1 MFKKI
6 EYLYKKKSPYNR
18 IKIKLFCAYLI
29 TIFLLWCLNIYNI
42 YWMMLLILII
52 SFFAVK
58 YICEKELNTKLY
70 IIIWKKD
77 NSGKPLNE
85 IIHCE
90 EKQLFKNFLKKEKI
104 YNKEVLACIIDHYRV
119 YIRQNI
125 IGDNFWAII
134 AIIISIALAFV
145 TKDGFDIKSFEQAL
159 PYLFALV
166 FVTIIIYYPIKKFPE
181 IKKFFKG
188 EDGIYENLEII
199 FSELYIEYKEEKI
212 DTKKKATKHKKQV
225 KPKKNKSVVPGIN
238 GEQLHRAR

>member
-58 YICEKELNTKLY
+58 HICEKELNTKLY
-70 IIIWKKD
+70 IIIGKKD

-85 IIHCE
+85 LIHSE
-90 EKQLFKNFLKKEKI
+90 EKQLFKNFLKKENI
-104 YNKEVLACIIDHYRV
+104 YNKEVIECIINHYRV

-145 TKDGFDIKSFEQAL
+145 TKDGFDIESFEQAL

-166 FVTIIIYYPIKKFPE
+166 FVTIIIYYPIKEFPE
-181 IKKFFKG
+181 IKKIFKG

-199 FSELYIEYKEEKI
+199 FSELYIEYKEEKK
-212 DTKKKATKHKKQV
+212 DTKEKVTNHKKQLKHKKAKQ
-225 KPKKNKSVVPGIN
+225 
-238 GEQLHRAR
+238 

>member
-58 YICEKELNTKLY
+58 HICEKELNTKLY
-70 IIIWKKD
+70 IIIGKKD

-85 IIHCE
+85 LIHSE
-90 EKQLFKNFLKKEKI
+90 EKQLFKNFLKKENI
-104 YNKEVLACIIDHYRV
+104 YNKEVIECIINHYRV

-145 TKDGFDIKSFEQAL
+145 TKDGFDIESFEQAL

-166 FVTIIIYYPIKKFPE
+166 FVTIIIYYPIKEFPE
-181 IKKFFKG
+181 IKK
-188 EDGIYENLEII
+188 I
-199 FSELYIEYKEEKI
+199 F
-212 DTKKKATKHKKQV
+212 
-225 KPKKNKSVVPGIN
+225 
-238 GEQLHRAR
+238 

>member
-58 YICEKELNTKLY
+58 HICEKELNTKLY
-70 IIIWKKD
+70 IIIGKKD

-85 IIHCE
+85 LIHSE
-90 EKQLFKNFLKKEKI
+90 EKQLFKNFLKKDNI
-104 YNKEVLACIIDHYRV
+104 YNKEVIECIINHYRV

-145 TKDGFDIKSFEQAL
+145 TKDGFDIESFEQAL

-166 FVTIIIYYPIKKFPE
+166 FVTIIIYYPIKEFPE
-181 IKKFFKG
+181 IKKIFKG

-199 FSELYIEYKEEKI
+199 FSELYIEYKEEKK
-212 DTKKKATKHKKQV
+212 DTKEKVTNHKKQLKHKKAKQ
-225 KPKKNKSVVPGIN
+225 
-238 GEQLHRAR
+238 